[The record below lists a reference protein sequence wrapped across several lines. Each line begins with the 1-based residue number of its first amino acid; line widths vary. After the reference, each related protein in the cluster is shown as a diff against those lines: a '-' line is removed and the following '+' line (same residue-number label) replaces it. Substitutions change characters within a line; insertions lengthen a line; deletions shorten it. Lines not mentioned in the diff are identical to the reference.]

1 MIISS
6 IKYEYLRYK
15 KLAEGALAQ
24 VPDNALNKP
33 VDEYNNSASILI
45 RHLSGNLRSRFTD
58 FLTSDGEKS
67 WRKREAEFEEQK
79 LTRKE
84 LINIWDE
91 GWFTLLTSLD
101 ELTDKDLNRIV
112 TIRGKDILVVDALH
126 RSLAHLCYHVGQII
140 LIARIITGKY
150 WRNLSIPKEQKDN

>member
-15 KLAEGALAQ
+15 KIAEGALEQ
-24 VPDNALNKP
+24 VPDNALNKFYG
-33 VDEYNNSASILI
+33 EENNSVWVLVKHI
-45 RHLSGNLRSRFTD
+45 SGNFQSRFTA

-67 WRKREAEFEEQK
+67 WRNRNDEFEENK
-79 LTRKE
+79 ITRKE
-84 LINIWDE
+84 LINVWDE
-91 GWFTLLTSLD
+91 GWFTLFTSLD

-112 TIRGKDILVVDALH
+112 TIKGKDLLVIDALN
-126 RSLAHLCYHVGQII
+126 RSLAHVSYHVGQIV

-150 WRNLSIPKEQKDN
+150 WKNLSIPKVKSSK

>member
-15 KLAEGALAQ
+15 KLAEGAIAQ
-24 VPDNALNKP
+24 VPDNTLNKP
-33 VDEYNNSASILI
+33 VGENNNSVSILI

-67 WRKREAEFEEQK
+67 WRNRETEFEDQK
-79 LTRKE
+79 FTRNE
-84 LINIWDE
+84 LIGIWDE

-101 ELTDKDLNRIV
+101 ELTDKDLNRII
-112 TIRGKDILVVDALH
+112 TIRGKDLLVVDALH

-140 LIARIITGKY
+140 LISRIITGKY
-150 WRNLSIPKEQKDN
+150 WKNLSIPKVEKDK